1 MSNENQRLDAAES
14 VFYSRQ
20 LEHIAPE
27 LYNVK
32 YADLMGRKLIP
43 TISGVADWAKVFT
56 FRGVEQFG
64 SAKVISDMA
73 DDLPTADVKGAEVSQ
88 RIVTVG
94 SSFWYSKD
102 EIRGAMAMGIP
113 LEFMKAEAARRAVEQ
128 KIDTLIATG
137 DSTAGI
143 VGLLD
148 ATNMTTVTASTKTGG
163 GTAWALTGVAD
174 EIVVDVL
181 QLLSTLVAD
190 SKGIFQ
196 KFRIVLPIDKYNIL
210 AQKRMGDGSNMTL
223 LAYIKASSPFLEEI
237 YPWYVCSTSG
247 TGSVTQMVA
256 FPADPRVVGAIVS
269 KEFTME
275 MPQERNLASVINCTA
290 KCGGVAK
297 FYPKAIGQVLSI

>member
-1 MSNENQRLDAAES
+1 MSNTERLDAAES

-20 LEHIAPE
+20 LEHIAPQ

-32 YADLMGRKLIP
+32 YADLMARKLIP
-43 TISGVADWAKVFT
+43 TIAGVAEWAKVFT
-56 FRGVEQFG
+56 YRGVEQFG
-64 SAKVISDMA
+64 TAKVIADMA
-73 DDLPTADVKGAEVSQ
+73 DDLPTADVKGAEVSS

-102 EIRGAMAMGIP
+102 EIKAAQAMGVP

-137 DSTAGI
+137 DATSGI

-148 ATNMTTVTASTKTGG
+148 ATGMTTVTAGTKTAG
-163 GTAWALTGVAD
+163 GTAWSLTGVAD
-174 EIVVDVL
+174 EIVLDVL
-181 QLLSTLVAD
+181 ALVSKLVLD

-223 LAYIKASSPFLEEI
+223 LAYIKASSPYVEDIF
-237 YPWYVCSTSG
+237 PWYVCSTSG
-247 TGSVTQMVA
+247 TGAVTQMCA
-256 FPADPRVVGAIVS
+256 FPADPRVVGAIVPR
-269 KEFTME
+269 EFTME
-275 MPQERNLASVINCTA
+275 MPQDRNLASVINCTA

-297 FYPKAIGQVLSI
+297 FYPSAIGQVLSI